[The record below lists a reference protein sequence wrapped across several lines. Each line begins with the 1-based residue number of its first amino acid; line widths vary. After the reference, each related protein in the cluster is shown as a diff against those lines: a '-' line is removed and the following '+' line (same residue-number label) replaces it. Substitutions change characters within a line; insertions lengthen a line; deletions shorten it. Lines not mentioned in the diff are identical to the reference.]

1 MAPSAHS
8 SLDDEDYAMT
18 RFQPLRGKRLRAFVP
33 GFCCLIIFFD
43 GYDVSVFG
51 ATIPALLKYR
61 QWDLDAAEVGVIA
74 SLGLVGLLLGS
85 LLCGFATDLLGRKRM
100 LILCTSWFSLC
111 MLACA
116 AAPTSELFGLFR
128 FLGGIGLGGVIPV
141 CIALAVEFAPQSRRY
156 LFNAIGNAG
165 FAVGAIAS
173 ALLSISIT
181 PEFGFRPM
189 YAIAG
194 VPLLLVPVAAIML
207 PESVD
212 FLVAKGR
219 IREAQEVARR
229 CDLPVPSSD
238 AGARRPESEA
248 GGWTGL
254 RALARRPLLGNLV
267 LFGVVGLVG
276 QVFIYGLNT
285 WLPQIMV
292 SAGYGVASSLGF
304 LATMSVGAIVG
315 SVTMSVFADRVGP
328 RRVLIVGFGIGV
340 IALGVLSVGPP
351 AVAVYAAVALAGVGG
366 TGTAAIVNAFV
377 GTWFPPAVR
386 ASAVGSY
393 FAVSRL
399 GSVLGPLLLGWIIA
413 TGLPVRWTF
422 YTLMAPTAVGV
433 LLVLLLPRGHADGRP
448 LEPAGGRRT
457 RSASALD

>member
-1 MAPSAHS
+1 MKPF
-8 SLDDEDYAMT
+8 
-18 RFQPLRGKRLRAFVP
+18 RPLRGKRLRAFVP
-33 GFCCLIIFFD
+33 AFCCLIIFFD
-43 GYDVSVFG
+43 GYDVTVFG
-51 ATIPALLKYR
+51 ATIPELVKYR
-61 QWDLDAAEVGVIA
+61 KWDLDAAEVGVIA
-74 SLGLVGLLLGS
+74 SLGLVGLLLGA
-85 LLCGFATDLLGRKRM
+85 LVCGFATDLLGRKRM
-100 LILCTSWFSLC
+100 LMLCASWFSLC

-116 AAPTSELFGLFR
+116 VAPTSESFGLFR
-128 FLGGIGLGGVIPV
+128 LLGGIGLGGVIPV
-141 CIALAVEFAPQSRRY
+141 CIALAVEFAPESRRY

-173 ALLSISIT
+173 ALLSIAIT
-181 PEFGFRPM
+181 PTFGFRPM

-194 VPLLLVPVAAIML
+194 LPLLLVPVAAVML

-238 AGARRPESEA
+238 AGARQSESEVL
-248 GGWTGL
+248 GRTSL
-254 RALARRPLLGNLV
+254 RALARRPLLGNLL
-267 LFGVVGLVG
+267 LFGAVGIVG

-315 SVTMSVFADRVGP
+315 SVAMSMFADRIGP
-328 RRVLIVGFGIGV
+328 RHILIVGFGVGV
-340 IALGVLSVGPP
+340 IALGLLSVGPP
-351 AVAVYAAVALAGVGG
+351 TIAVYAAVVLAGVGG
-366 TGTAAIVNAFV
+366 SGTAAIVNAFV

-393 FAVSRL
+393 FALSRL
-399 GSVLGPLLLGWIIA
+399 GSVLGPLVLGWIIA
-413 TGLPVRWTF
+413 AGLPLRWTF
-422 YTLMAPTAVGV
+422 CSLMVPTVLGAV
-433 LLVLLLPRGHADGRP
+433 LVLLLPRKHADGRP
-448 LEPAGGRRT
+448 LDAVGGWA
-457 RSASALD
+457 ASE

>member
-1 MAPSAHS
+1 MTSFR
-8 SLDDEDYAMT
+8 SLH
-18 RFQPLRGKRLRAFVP
+18 GKRLRAFVP
-33 GFCCLIIFFD
+33 AFCCLIIFFD
-43 GYDVSVFG
+43 GYDVSVLG
-51 ATIPALLKYR
+51 ATIPVLLKYR
-61 QWDLDAAEVGVIA
+61 KWDLDAAEVGVIA
-74 SLGLVGLLLGS
+74 SLGLVGVLLGA
-85 LLCGFATDLLGRKRM
+85 LLCGIATDLLGRKRM
-100 LILCTSWFSLC
+100 LMICTSWFSVC

-156 LFNAIGNAG
+156 LFTAIGNAG

-173 ALLSISIT
+173 ALLSIAIT
-181 PEFGFRPM
+181 PDFGFRPM

-194 VPLLLVPVAAIML
+194 LPLLLVPVAALVL

-219 IREAQEVARR
+219 LREAQEVARR
-229 CDLPVPSSD
+229 CDLPFPSS
-238 AGARRPESEA
+238 AEGVGQSGSEPL
-248 GGWTGL
+248 GRSSL

-267 LFGVVGLVG
+267 LFGVVGIVG

-315 SVTMSVFADRVGP
+315 SVTMSLFADRVGP
-328 RRVLIVGFGIGV
+328 HRVLIMGFGFGV
-340 IALGVLSVGPP
+340 IALAVLSVGPP
-351 AVAVYAAVALAGVGG
+351 TVAVYVAVALAGVGG
-366 TGTAAIVNAFV
+366 SGTAAIVNGFV
-377 GTWFPPAVR
+377 GTWFPPTVR

-399 GSVLGPLLLGWIIA
+399 GSVLGPLVLGWIIA

-422 YTLMAPTAVGV
+422 YSLMAPTVLGV
-433 LLVLLLPRGHADGRP
+433 VLVLQLPRKGADGRLLDAAGRSEALP
-448 LEPAGGRRT
+448 AVSLE
-457 RSASALD
+457 

>member
-1 MAPSAHS
+1 
-8 SLDDEDYAMT
+8 MT
-18 RFQPLRGKRLRAFVP
+18 PFLPLRGKRLRAFVP
-33 GFCCLIIFFD
+33 AFCCLIIFFD
-43 GYDVSVFG
+43 GYDVSVLG
-51 ATIPALLKYR
+51 ATIPELLKYR
-61 QWDLDAAEVGVIA
+61 PWDLDAAQVGVIA
-74 SLGLVGLLLGS
+74 SLGLVGLLLGA

-100 LILCTSWFSLC
+100 LLLCTSWFSVC

-141 CIALAVEFAPQSRRY
+141 CIALAVEFAPEPRRY
-156 LFNAIGNAG
+156 LFTAIGNAG

-173 ALLSISIT
+173 ALFSIAIT

-194 VPLLLVPVAAIML
+194 TPLLLVPVAAVML

-229 CDLPVPSSD
+229 CDLPVPSTD
-238 AGARRPESEA
+238 AG
-248 GGWTGL
+248 GGRSGTEPLGRTSL
-254 RALARRPLLGNLV
+254 RALAQRPLLGNLA
-267 LFGVVGLVG
+267 LFGAVGIVG

-304 LATMSVGAIVG
+304 LATMSVGAIAG
-315 SVTMSVFADRVGP
+315 SVTMSLFADRIGP
-328 RRVLIVGFGIGV
+328 RHVLIVGFGVGV

-351 AVAVYAAVALAGVGG
+351 TMAVYAAVALAGVGG
-366 TGTAAIVNAFV
+366 SGTAAIVNAFV
-377 GTWFPPAVR
+377 GTWFPPVVR

-399 GSVLGPLLLGWIIA
+399 GSVLGPLVLGWIISA
-413 TGLPVRWTF
+413 GLPLRWTF
-422 YTLMAPTAVGV
+422 YSLMAPTVLGV
-433 LLVLLLPRGHADGRP
+433 LLVLLLPRKQADGRP
-448 LEPAGGRRT
+448 LDVARGSQTRPAP
-457 RSASALD
+457 ALE